1 MDKTKKART
10 EIKKD
15 NQVMGKNLTDKS
27 KWLALILRHQP
38 EKAGITL
45 DKNGWGS
52 VLDLTDHG
60 RGDIRLTELEEI
72 IKTDNKGRYEFNHD
86 KTMVRAVQGHSLQD
100 VEIEME
106 ECEPPTKLYHGTK
119 IQFLSSIMKTGL
131 RKMDRQHVHLSTDLK
146 TAQIVA
152 DRRKGISVLLG
163 IDSGIMYQDGI
174 KFYLSKNNIYLT
186 SCIPFKYIKI
196 L

>member
-1 MDKTKKART
+1 MP
-10 EIKKD
+10 
-15 NQVMGKNLTDKS
+15 KNLTDKS

-45 DKNGWGS
+45 DKNGWATVS
-52 VLDLTDHG
+52 DLTDRG

-72 IKTDNKGRYEFNHD
+72 IRTDNKGRYEFNHD

-100 VEIEME
+100 VDIEME

-131 RKMDRQHVHLSTDLK
+131 KKMDRQHVHLSTDLK

-163 IDSGIMYQDGI
+163 IDSGIMYQDGT
-174 KFYLSKNNIYLT
+174 KFYKAKNGVWLVDA
-186 SCIPFKYIKI
+186 IPFKYIEI
-196 L
+196 FE